1 MAWHSLHQRVE
12 GNWTAPIFPAF
23 SIAAAAAVYAIE
35 WRGRW
40 RKLADWSNKLAVPTG
55 LAIVAF
61 IEVQALFGIFPLGAV
76 DPTARLLGTG
86 LRQLGVEIDALRREA
101 GAPVVLA
108 ENHILTGWLSFYLP
122 SHPPVVQITE
132 RFRWVNEPPPSP
144 ELFQGSLLYVCP
156 ASENEARFIKARYE
170 TVEKLTSVVRER
182 SGVAINRYSIYRL
195 AGPIG
200 DPLNNATLHDVLARE
215 SEMLARARQ
224 APAQTGGQ

>member
-1 MAWHSLHQRVE
+1 
-12 GNWTAPIFPAF
+12 
-23 SIAAAAAVYAIE
+23 
-35 WRGRW
+35 
-40 RKLADWSNKLAVPTG
+40 
-55 LAIVAF
+55 
-61 IEVQALFGIFPLGAV
+61 
-76 DPTARLLGTG
+76 
-86 LRQLGVEIDALRREA
+86 
-101 GAPVVLA
+101 
-108 ENHILTGWLSFYLP
+108 
-122 SHPPVVQITE
+122 VQITE